1 MVKNKP
7 CNENRKKKK
16 KKRERENLPC
26 NSGDVVSISGCGT
39 KILTC
44 REAAK
49 PAPHNWREAC
59 VSERRARVPRL
70 RPNAAKRNKDT

>member
-16 KKRERENLPC
+16 ERENLPC

-44 REAAK
+44 RGAAK

-59 VSERRARVPRL
+59 VFRAKSPCAVT
-70 RPNAAKRNKDT
+70 KTQCSQKK

>member
-1 MVKNKP
+1 MKT
-7 CNENRKKKK
+7 EKKKK
-16 KKRERENLPC
+16 KKRERERENLPC
-26 NSGDVVSISGCGT
+26 NSGDVVSISGCGI

-44 REAAK
+44 RGATK

-59 VSERRARVPRL
+59 VSDQRAQVPQL